1 MYDFEKQEIETI
13 VENVGFI
20 QTSIVDDGE
29 NSASTMLYSSGDQLR
44 VLEAGIPVPE
54 ELKTEKTFF
63 KKNRLAGFESH
74 PDFSAVSERMDAN
87 VSGIMETAKRVFLD

>member
-13 VENVGFI
+13 VENIGFI

-54 ELKTEKTFF
+54 ELKTEKY
-63 KKNRLAGFESH
+63 
-74 PDFSAVSERMDAN
+74 FS
-87 VSGIMETAKRVFLD
+87 